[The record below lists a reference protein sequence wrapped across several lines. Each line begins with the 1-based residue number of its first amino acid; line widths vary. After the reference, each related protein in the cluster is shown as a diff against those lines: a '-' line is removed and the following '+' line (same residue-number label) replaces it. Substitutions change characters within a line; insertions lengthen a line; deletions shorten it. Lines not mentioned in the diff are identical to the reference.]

1 MLNRRTL
8 LGSAAGLA
16 GAALLEGSGA
26 VARAADEKPLRVLC
40 WSERTEPAAVYPNGG
55 NAVVAEF
62 LNQHPGIHA
71 EVASLNDPDQGLSQE
86 RLENIDVL
94 TWWGHQKHALVDD
107 GLVKRVVARINE
119 GKLGFVALH
128 SSHYSK
134 ILKTALN
141 TSGNLGM
148 GKPGSEQV
156 GRDGGTETV
165 YVIDQLHPVAKGVS
179 DFVIPKEEFYNEP
192 FGIPEPH
199 ALVFF
204 SVFGAK
210 GPNGEL
216 RKFRSGCA
224 WNVGQG
230 RFFYFRPGHEEYPT
244 YHNENVQKVVTNAV
258 MWVGRQS

>member
-1 MLNRRTL
+1 MMDRRTL
-8 LGSAAGLA
+8 LGAAAGLA
-16 GAALLEGSGA
+16 GAALVDQTGA
-26 VARAADEKPLRVLC
+26 IAQAQDRPLRVLC
-40 WSERTEPAAVYPNGG
+40 WSERTEPASVYPEGG
-55 NAVVAEF
+55 NAVVAAA

-71 EVASLNDPDQGLSQE
+71 EVASLNDPDQGLSQD
-86 RLENIDVL
+86 RLESIDVL
-94 TWWGHQKHALVDD
+94 TWWGHQKHALVSDD
-107 GLVKRVVARINE
+107 LVRRVVARINE

-134 ILKTALN
+134 ILKSALN

-148 GKPGSEQV
+148 GRPGSEQV

-165 YVIDQLHPVAKGVS
+165 YVVDEMHPVAKGVT

-210 GPNGEL
+210 APNGEN

-244 YHNENVQKVVTNAV
+244 FHNENVQRVITNAV
-258 MWVGRQS
+258 QWVGRRA